1 MRTIVICFCN
11 DIRHLGNE
19 INKRGGGIFLWRVEF
34 FKIGKRGLHVY
45 KRDESTGLWSRGPL
59 KDLKDSK
66 LILNES
72 KLFP

>member
-1 MRTIVICFCN
+1 MAKSG
-11 DIRHLGNE
+11 HAMLM
-19 INKRGGGIFLWRVEF
+19 
-34 FKIGKRGLHVY
+34 LHHV
-45 KRDESTGLWSRGPL
+45 TGLWCRGPL